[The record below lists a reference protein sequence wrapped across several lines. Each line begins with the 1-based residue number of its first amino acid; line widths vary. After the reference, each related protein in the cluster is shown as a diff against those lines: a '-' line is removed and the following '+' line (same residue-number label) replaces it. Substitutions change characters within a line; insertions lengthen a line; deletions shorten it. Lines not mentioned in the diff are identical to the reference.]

1 MDTQPSPIT
10 SGWESDAA
18 GRIRNLSLAANA
30 KNSLF
35 PLFEA
40 LMNSIQ
46 AIEERF
52 GKDRISEGVIYIDVH
67 RDKDEEPIGFTI
79 TDNGVG
85 FTQDN
90 LASFKKMDSRAKEK
104 IGGKGVGRLV
114 WLKVLDSVSV
124 SSIFQN
130 DTTRQRVQFDFS
142 IEDPL
147 RGITLFPISDGEA
160 GTTVILSPYRPE
172 YSLYIPKKLSTI
184 ASRILAH
191 FISYFINIL
200 HPTVI
205 ISDESERIDLFDTF
219 TGSIERDKDFPFQ
232 ETVSGALNNFVV
244 HCFLLPKAI
253 SDDERST
260 NALYLGANGRAV
272 KRFDMDAVIG
282 LKAIDNKFAFLGY
295 VESAALDSSVN
306 DTRTDFSLSDDEM
319 EAIIDD
325 AKAMVKEFLG
335 PELQQIRDK
344 QAGVV
349 QSLRQEHP
357 RFLSIAGSPV
367 EIANTLHYGTNS
379 KEDIF
384 VELSRKSL
392 RQYEKRKNA
401 FKRSMEKKLP
411 DIQERARDY
420 VSGLKEESV
429 SSLAEYVAKRKMILE
444 VFEDSLKY
452 RDIDEE
458 SSEYEDVLHDI
469 ICPLKSTT
477 DDLDYEDHNL
487 WIVDDRLA
495 FYSYFDS
502 DTPMKRQI
510 VNPDNPLERPDVS
523 IYDIGLGFQND
534 DKSEPITILEFKRP
548 KIDNYTLD
556 KNPITQVRRY
566 VEDMRKAGQATKYDG
581 TPLRTIDQNTPFMCH
596 IIADITPSLKI
607 VMKALGQFHQKAGSN
622 DYYCWDSQYSI
633 FIEVSSFKDIL
644 ESAKA
649 RNRAFFQRI
658 GLVP

>member
-191 FISYFINIL
+191 FISYFINIR
-200 HPTVI
+200 V
-205 ISDESERIDLFDTF
+205 
-219 TGSIERDKDFPFQ
+219 
-232 ETVSGALNNFVV
+232 
-244 HCFLLPKAI
+244 
-253 SDDERST
+253 
-260 NALYLGANGRAV
+260 
-272 KRFDMDAVIG
+272 
-282 LKAIDNKFAFLGY
+282 
-295 VESAALDSSVN
+295 
-306 DTRTDFSLSDDEM
+306 
-319 EAIIDD
+319 
-325 AKAMVKEFLG
+325 
-335 PELQQIRDK
+335 
-344 QAGVV
+344 
-349 QSLRQEHP
+349 
-357 RFLSIAGSPV
+357 
-367 EIANTLHYGTNS
+367 
-379 KEDIF
+379 
-384 VELSRKSL
+384 
-392 RQYEKRKNA
+392 
-401 FKRSMEKKLP
+401 
-411 DIQERARDY
+411 
-420 VSGLKEESV
+420 
-429 SSLAEYVAKRKMILE
+429 
-444 VFEDSLKY
+444 
-452 RDIDEE
+452 
-458 SSEYEDVLHDI
+458 
-469 ICPLKSTT
+469 
-477 DDLDYEDHNL
+477 
-487 WIVDDRLA
+487 
-495 FYSYFDS
+495 
-502 DTPMKRQI
+502 
-510 VNPDNPLERPDVS
+510 
-523 IYDIGLGFQND
+523 
-534 DKSEPITILEFKRP
+534 
-548 KIDNYTLD
+548 
-556 KNPITQVRRY
+556 
-566 VEDMRKAGQATKYDG
+566 
-581 TPLRTIDQNTPFMCH
+581 
-596 IIADITPSLKI
+596 
-607 VMKALGQFHQKAGSN
+607 
-622 DYYCWDSQYSI
+622 CWCC
-633 FIEVSSFKDIL
+633 
-644 ESAKA
+644 
-649 RNRAFFQRI
+649 
-658 GLVP
+658 